1 MPRRSQPTVATTV
14 LVRERSAGA
23 DEPETRGNGAAAA
36 ESAPR
41 VLLEVDEKACGSRL
55 VVERANT
62 IAATVGGQ
70 GWQSR
75 GSRT

>member
-1 MPRRSQPTVATTV
+1 
-14 LVRERSAGA
+14 
-23 DEPETRGNGAAAA
+23 
-36 ESAPR
+36 